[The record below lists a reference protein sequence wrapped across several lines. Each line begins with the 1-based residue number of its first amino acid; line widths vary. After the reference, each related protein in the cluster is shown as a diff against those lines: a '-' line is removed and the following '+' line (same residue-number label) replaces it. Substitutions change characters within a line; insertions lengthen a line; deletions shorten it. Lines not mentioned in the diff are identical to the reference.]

1 MVTYNYQKQKKKET
15 DLGFVMAMPAIKNL
29 ITTRCYDLASPSI
42 MHTPSNSFTNKH
54 YYKKKIQIEKT
65 IHLRKIKITEEEE

>member
-1 MVTYNYQKQKKKET
+1 MVNYNYQKHKKKKET

-42 MHTPSNSFTNKH
+42 MHAPSNSFH
-54 YYKKKIQIEKT
+54 QQ
-65 IHLRKIKITEEEE
+65 